1 MQVQTFGDGPRFSPV
16 TSSDHAGQLWIVTIL
31 ALVYSTLVSTARAYV
46 KYKMF
51 GIDDILIAF
60 ATILQLTQ
68 CIAIFVG
75 LGTGGLGK
83 FNSITTPAQWATSS
97 KSTLAAIILGFLTM
111 CLSKCSLL
119 ALVLRIIGRKTGK
132 SRPICIAMMVVSALW
147 GVGSCVAYLSNCRAD
162 TLLTPDN
169 ITQCPGQVG
178 RETRWAVI
186 TAIDIF
192 TEVAAWLLM
201 VELTWKV
208 NMSAARKL
216 QVIMAFS
223 FRLPLAV
230 LAGLHLFY
238 FHRYPSAAE
247 PQFAV
252 IDSLLFQQAM
262 ISWSLI
268 SATVPNLKNFLK
280 SFSLG
285 MGFPLAYD
293 DTMTG
298 SGGAYAMRSFANSRF
313 KGTAVGAGNTGVVST
328 TISARRRSEAGLPAQ
343 PSQQGWPA
351 EGVLSGQATE
361 GQPYAT
367 SSREHVDEDASSRT
381 GSQDMI
387 ISKEIAWKITY
398 EDRS

>member
-1 MQVQTFGDGPRFSPV
+1 MEVQTFGDGPRFSPV

-60 ATILQLTQ
+60 ATILQLAQ
-68 CIAIFVG
+68 SIPIFVG
-75 LGTGGLGK
+75 LGSGGLGK
-83 FNSITTPAQWATSS
+83 FNSITTSAQWATSS
-97 KSTLAAIILGFLTM
+97 KSTLAAMILGFLTM

-119 ALVLRIIGRKTGK
+119 ALILRIIGRKTGK
-132 SRPICIAMMVVSALW
+132 SRPICIAMMVVSAVW
-147 GVGSCVAYLSNCRAD
+147 GVGSCVAYLANCRAD

-169 ITQCPGQVG
+169 ITQCPGQ
-178 RETRWAVI
+178 ETRWAVI

-201 VELTWKV
+201 VELTWNV

-223 FRLPLAV
+223 FRLPLVV
-230 LAGLHLFY
+230 LAGVHLFY
-238 FHRYPSAAE
+238 FDRYPSAAE

-268 SATVPNLKNFLK
+268 SATVPNLKSFLK

-285 MGFPLAYD
+285 MGFPLAY

-298 SGGAYAMRSFANSRF
+298 SGGAYAMRSFANSRS
-313 KGTAVGAGNTGVVST
+313 KGTTVGAGNTGVVST
-328 TISARRRSEAGLPAQ
+328 TISAKRRSDTGLPAQ

-351 EGVLSGQATE
+351 EGVLSGQTTE

-398 EDRS
+398 EERS

>member
-1 MQVQTFGDGPRFSPV
+1 
-16 TSSDHAGQLWIVTIL
+16 
-31 ALVYSTLVSTARAYV
+31 
-46 KYKMF
+46 
-51 GIDDILIAF
+51 
-60 ATILQLTQ
+60 
-68 CIAIFVG
+68 
-75 LGTGGLGK
+75 
-83 FNSITTPAQWATSS
+83 
-97 KSTLAAIILGFLTM
+97 
-111 CLSKCSLL
+111 
-119 ALVLRIIGRKTGK
+119 
-132 SRPICIAMMVVSALW
+132 
-147 GVGSCVAYLSNCRAD
+147 
-162 TLLTPDN
+162 
-169 ITQCPGQVG
+169 
-178 RETRWAVI
+178 
-186 TAIDIF
+186 
-192 TEVAAWLLM
+192 M

-343 PSQQGWPA
+343 PSQHGWPA